1 MNKLSFTAFVTAFLV
16 SAAFPV
22 HVRAASAGDLVKCKD
37 YSAVYYLA
45 EDGERYV
52 FPNER
57 IYLSWYSDFRDVKTI
72 SCDDLATLPL
82 GDRIVYQAGTR
93 LVKIP
98 SNPSVYAVEDDG
110 VLREIPDEET
120 AIELFGED
128 WGDRVD
134 DVSEAFWPSFTI
146 GTPLTE
152 GEIPEGTIVADDD
165 GDLFRVEDDGTA
177 TEIGTVL
184 TTDQED
190 VLEAH
195 ALSLDDV
202 EERLGVALALTR
214 VDASAAIAVL
224 EELIARL
231 RTVHI
236 EDDDVV
242 SVEEFEDVEDE
253 DDAEEDAQDAI
264 DDAEE
269 EIADAESD
277 IAEDERDGKDVTASE
292 ALLASARE
300 HLVLAQDAFIA
311 GDFSSAEQHADE
323 ARQDAMWARGKAVD
337 SIEDEDEADDEEDAI
352 DDEDE
357 TDDETG
363 TEDEDTE
370 SDDAADNEDTEDSEE
385 EDEGDESDESDD
397 SGDSDDSDDSGS
409 DSSGSG
415 SDDE

>member
-1 MNKLSFTAFVTAFLV
+1 MRHMNKRSLAAFVTAFLI
-16 SAAFPV
+16 SATFPV
-22 HVRAASAGDLVKCKD
+22 HAHAASAGDLVKCED
-37 YSAVYYLA
+37 FSAVYYLA

-52 FPNER
+52 FPNEHV
-57 IYLSWYSDFRDVKTI
+57 YLSWYSDFRDVKTI

-98 SNPSVYAVEDDG
+98 SDPSVFAVEDDG

-134 DVSEAFWPSFTI
+134 DVSEAFWPSFTL
-146 GTPLTE
+146 GAPLAE

-184 TTDQED
+184 STDQED

-236 EDDDVV
+236 EDDAVV

-253 DDAEEDAQDAI
+253 EDAEADAQDAI

-269 EIADAESD
+269 EIAEAEGD
-277 IAEDERDGKDVTASE
+277 IAEDARDGKDVTASE
-292 ALLASARE
+292 ALLVSARE
-300 HLVLAQDAFIA
+300 YLALAQDAFIA
-311 GDFSSAEQHADE
+311 GDLSSAEQLADE
-323 ARQDAMWARGKAVD
+323 ARKDAMWARGKAVD
-337 SIEDEDEADDEEDAI
+337 SIDDEDEAEDETGDETGV
-352 DDEDE
+352 DDEDV
-357 TDDETG
+357 
-363 TEDEDTE
+363 E
-370 SDDAADNEDTEDSEE
+370 SDDTSDAEDAEDNEQ
-385 EDEGDESDESDD
+385 EDENDESDESDN
-397 SGDSDDSDDSGS
+397 SDDSDNSNDSER